1 MFGAFMKVKIG
12 IWGGIGSGKSSLL
25 AQLTPSIDEQQIITY
40 IPKRTLQR
48 PHNFDTVPMT
58 MCFYDKPDRESN
70 SQFWERK
77 KVDISIY
84 CIDSSHMLDERRI
97 DKIKEDIAEFQ
108 KFIKKNNRN
117 TRLII
122 ALTKSDRAVDNAF
135 ETLRKAVLPIPTV
148 ATSVEDLEIEKLWE
162 QLDTISIILKMENMR
177 NQFPKQSNM
186 YTLLDNFNCELQRL
200 PFSTRVALASE
211 VEILLNPTQESGV
224 QKPIESFLKRCD
236 EIVCGKYST
245 IENILISIAIA
256 AAVFILAAFMGFF
269 MGFSLGAW
277 TGPGAF
283 FTGLAVGGMSAVA
296 VVAGAPLL
304 GLSALGVSVHTLFK
318 PLSVEIAYNEIAVE
332 ARALNS

>member
-1 MFGAFMKVKIG
+1 MKVKIG

-48 PHNFDTVPMT
+48 PHSFDTVPMT

-70 SQFWERK
+70 SQFWERN

-84 CIDSSHMLDERRI
+84 CIDSSHVLNEWRI
-97 DKIKEDIAEFQ
+97 QQINEDIALF
-108 KFIKKNNRN
+108 KKNNPN
-117 TRLII
+117 TRLIV
-122 ALTKSDRAVDNAF
+122 ALTKSDSAVDNAF

-148 ATSVEDLEIEKLWE
+148 ATSVKDLEIEKLWE

-186 YTLLDNFNCELQRL
+186 YTLLDNFNRELQRL

-224 QKPIESFLKRCD
+224 QKPIESFLERCD

-304 GLSALGVSVHTLFK
+304 GLSALGVSAHTLFK